1 MAATL
6 AQLVPT
12 AAFLGKS
19 GIRAAGVY
27 MEIWLIVLS
36 GGTTA
41 ATITTSKITRP
52 VDYVYFLADDG
63 TVFTPT
69 VAVTPLASGTST
81 LAATVLTADKTFI
94 VVIKGSR

>member
-1 MAATL
+1 MAAVVT
-6 AQLVPT
+6 QLTPT

-27 MEIWLIVLS
+27 MEMWLIVLS

-41 ATITTSKITRP
+41 ATITCAKISRP
-52 VDYVYFLADDG
+52 TDYVYFLADDAS
-63 TVFTPT
+63 VFTPT
-69 VAVTPLASGTST
+69 VAVTPLGSGTST